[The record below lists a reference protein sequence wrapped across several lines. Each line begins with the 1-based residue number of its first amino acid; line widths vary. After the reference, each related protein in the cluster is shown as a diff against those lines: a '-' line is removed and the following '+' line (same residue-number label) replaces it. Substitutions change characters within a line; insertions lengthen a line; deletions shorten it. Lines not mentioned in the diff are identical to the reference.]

1 MFYGK
6 SYTIRTLLEAG
17 VHYGHK
23 KNYWNP
29 KMARFIYGIKNGI
42 HIIDLEQTVKS
53 LERSLILLQQI
64 ASQDGRIL
72 FLSTKKQAASIVAES
87 ASKCGQ
93 YYVNHR
99 WLGGT
104 FTNWRT
110 ISSSINTLRKYEVML
125 SDEKSFLTKKE
136 KLNLQRKKEKLDL
149 VLGGIRKMGGI
160 PDAIFIIGVRENFT
174 AVHEAKKIGIPII
187 AIVDTNCNPDGVDY
201 VIPGNDDA
209 RKAIQLYCD
218 LAVEAILSGIR
229 ESSYKS
235 DSDIGSSIEIQQT
248 DVEQNQDVT
257 LRNEEEAC
265 ITNSIDATSI
275 SITTSTEEVALE
287 KNIDGAIKNII
298 YDENKS
304 IL

>member
-187 AIVDTNCNPDGVDY
+187 AIVDTNCSPDGVDY
-201 VIPGNDDA
+201 VILGNDDA

-235 DSDIGSSIEIQQT
+235 DCDIGSSIEIQQT

-257 LRNEEEAC
+257 LSNEEEAC
-265 ITNSIDATSI
+265 ITNSIDAASI

-287 KNIDGAIKNII
+287 KNIDGPIKNII